1 MMSLNE
7 VQTAEIVKRQIGY
20 KWRAYTGVFTSL
32 VIIQLL
38 GVLFSL
44 NGTGA
49 MSSGRTGY
57 DISISYFTADIVIGF
72 TIFWGFITAF
82 LLTTKAYREDDFAF
96 ITNRKS
102 STFSTIIYLFI
113 LCSIASITAL
123 LSSFLLK
130 DVAFILLP
138 GEEKLLLS
146 GIESPGMWISGI
158 LATLLLVF
166 MFSSM
171 GYLAGMIIQWNKMF
185 VILLPILLFG
195 SMFLFSKGDY
205 PIQVQFFTFIFEE
218 SSFPIFTVKTIA
230 FSAIFYSLATL
241 VSNQLEVR
249 Q

>member
-1 MMSLNE
+1 MSLNE
-7 VQTAEIVKRQIGY
+7 VQTAEVVKRQIGY

-44 NGTGA
+44 NGTGS

-102 STFSTIIYLFI
+102 STFSTIVYLFI
-113 LCSIASITAL
+113 LCSIASVTAL

-130 DVAFILLP
+130 VVAFIFLP
-138 GEEKLLLS
+138 GEEELLLS
-146 GIESPGMWISGI
+146 SAESPGIWISGI
-158 LATLLLVF
+158 LATLMLVF

-185 VILLPILLFG
+185 VILLPIILFG
-195 SMFLFSKGDY
+195 SMFLFSKGDF
-205 PIQVQFFTFIFEE
+205 PIQVQFFKFIFEE
-218 SSFPIFTVKTIA
+218 SSFLIFTLKTVA
-230 FSAIFYSLATL
+230 FTAIFYSLATL
-241 VSNQLEVR
+241 VSNHLEVR